1 MSALG
6 QKQTC
11 AVQNVMSALP
21 PIATLIAKFGMS
33 AKCQQRT
40 SASGNHSGVFEGLT
54 SEGGGARAS
63 RAEGAHVRGQHSAKV
78 SRIARKHTSA
88 VPHNR

>member
-6 QKQTC
+6 HKRTF
-11 AVQNVMSALP
+11 AVQNGMFALP
-21 PIATLIAKFGMS
+21 LKADMYGATGDVRFVPIADI
-33 AKCQQRT
+33 
-40 SASGNHSGVFEGLT
+40 ASGNHSGVFEGLT
-54 SEGGGARAS
+54 SEAGGARAS
-63 RAEGAHVRGQHSAKV
+63 RPEGAHVRGQHSAKV